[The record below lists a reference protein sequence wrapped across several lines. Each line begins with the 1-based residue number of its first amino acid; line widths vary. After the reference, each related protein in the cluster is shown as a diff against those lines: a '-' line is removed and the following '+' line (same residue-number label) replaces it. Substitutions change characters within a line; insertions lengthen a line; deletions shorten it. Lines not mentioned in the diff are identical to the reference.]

1 VVFKGVIIDITTEQ
15 LSQYIQYFLELNH
28 IKNMGLIN
36 LVKRQAFDIMESG
49 GLIVHYFNKI
59 ELDEFKIHETELIVF
74 LSSIGLNIKSV
85 DYQIDEDR
93 QNFKIYQQKQ
103 LDDLKKQTTFFKA
116 DDPFLRKI
124 AIDNEI
130 KAKATIDIKDLEV
143 GLKGVVINA
152 QIFDIKPVI
161 TTKLN
166 KKIYKFSVTDFTGG
180 IVLTIFETLPTRD
193 SPR

>member
-59 ELDEFKIHETELIVF
+59 ELDEFKIHETELVAF
-74 LSSIGLNIKSV
+74 LSSIGFNITNV

-103 LDDLKKQTTFFKA
+103 LDDLKKQTTSFKT

-124 AIDNEI
+124 AVDNEI
-130 KAKATIDIKDLEV
+130 KVKATIDIKDLEV
-143 GLKGVVINA
+143 GLKGTVINA
-152 QIFDIKPVI
+152 QIFDIKPII

-193 SPR
+193 SPK